1 MGPIIRRLRWRIT
14 MWQRFGIVWCRACRH
29 RWSRH
34 HAYGYRCNHPPPRD
48 RYPADAEKVIAEA
61 MAERPGWIK
70 VSPTAI
76 ASAAMT
82 ALYDAGFQVMGHRKD
97 AG

>member
-1 MGPIIRRLRWRIT
+1 MPGFALK
-14 MWQRFGIVWCRACRH
+14 
-29 RWSRH
+29 
-34 HAYGYRCNHPPPRD
+34 NPPPRD

-61 MAERPGWIK
+61 LTERLDWIN

-82 ALYDAGFQVMGHRKD
+82 ALYDAGFQVMGHRRSVEGGRTDRVD
-97 AG
+97 ALRLDGGPRR